1 MRSLPVSEFT
11 AEARRKLR
19 TRRGDERECPGL
31 PLRALRVLRASAVK
45 INLIV
50 KMNCLLFFILFVFVP
65 PASDAQTGEI
75 TGRVVTEDGAGMPNL
90 TVFLN
95 PVATDRRP
103 TTGGSQNRTSTDED
117 GNFKFTGLA
126 ARVYSVTA
134 VTTKG
139 YVQRPVPI
147 SERQDG
153 GYHRVGANVT
163 ITMIKGGAI
172 TGRVTNAMG
181 EPLISVQ
188 VNTMM
193 TRDAEGNPVRGGGG
207 RTRFT
212 DDRGVYRIYGL
223 QPGTYVVFTRSSFSG
238 PYPSPYDLDTPTF
251 HPSSTRET
259 ATEVAVTSGGEVS
272 GVDIRHRG
280 DTGHV
285 ISGTVTGGGGSPSP
299 YVSVNVS
306 LTNAAGGAYIGA
318 SNTVRRD
325 DGTTGF
331 AISGVPDGAYEITAR
346 RGGYNNEEPFAST
359 PRPVV
364 VRGADVGGVELKL
377 LAFGSIAGKFTLEAA
392 PAVCETKRKWSLE
405 EALLAIRFEA
415 KPAGSASALSRSF
428 VNGLTDKGEFTVYNL
443 EANRYFLEPRL
454 PSENWY
460 VKAITTPAAVSSP
473 AGARGAAARN
483 SSPADVARSGIALKA
498 GEKIAGVTVTVA
510 DGAAALSGK
519 VASAKE
525 GSRLPA
531 RLRVHMVPAEAGAA
545 SDVLRYAEAFARSDG
560 SFSLSNIAPGKYW
573 LIARAAPD
581 DEPSDVPPPP
591 AAWDANERAKLR
603 KEAEAMKIEIELKPC
618 QRITDQ
624 VVKYR

>member
-1 MRSLPVSEFT
+1 MI
-11 AEARRKLR
+11 RRQR
-19 TRRGDERECPGL
+19 ETERRRDVETERQRRGE
-31 PLRALRVLRASAVK
+31 
-45 INLIV
+45 INFLSV
-50 KMNCLLFFILFVFVP
+50 SLSLCLSVFSLFVP
-65 PASDAQTGEI
+65 LIANAQTGEI
-75 TGRVVTEDGAGMPNL
+75 TGRVMTEDGVGMSNV
-90 TVFLN
+90 TVSLN

-103 TTGGSQNRTSTDED
+103 TMGGSQNRTSTDED

-126 ARVYSVTA
+126 PRVYSVA
-134 VTTKG
+134 AFSTKG

-172 TGRVTNAMG
+172 TGRVTNAIG

-188 VNTMM
+188 VNPMM

-207 RTRFT
+207 RSRFT
-212 DDRGVYRIYGL
+212 DDRGLYRIYGL

-238 PYPSPYDLDTPTF
+238 PYPTPYDLDSPTF

-259 ATEVAVTSGGEVS
+259 ATEVTVTSGGEVS
-272 GVDIRHRG
+272 GVDIRYRG

-285 ISGTVTGGGGSPSP
+285 VSGTVTGGGGSPSP
-299 YVSVNVS
+299 YASVGVS
-306 LTNAAGGAYIGA
+306 LTNATVGALSGA
-318 SNTVRRD
+318 TNTVRRD

-331 AISGVPDGAYEITAR
+331 AINGVPDGAYEIAAR

-359 PRPVV
+359 PRQIV

-377 LAFGSIAGKFTLEAA
+377 LPFGSIAGKFTLEAA

-405 EALLAIRFEA
+405 EALLALRFEA
-415 KPAGSASALSRSF
+415 KPAGSAPAQSRSI
-428 VNGLTDKGEFTVYNL
+428 VNGLTEKGEFTVYNL
-443 EANRYFLEPRL
+443 QANRYFLEPRL
-454 PSENWY
+454 PNENWY
-460 VKAITTPAAVSSP
+460 VKAITTPAPVSSP
-473 AGARGAAARN
+473 AGARGAAPRN

-498 GEKIAGVTVTVA
+498 GEKIAGVTVAVA

-519 VASAKE
+519 VAPAKE

-531 RLRVHMVPAEAGAA
+531 RLRVHLVPAEVGAA

-560 SFSLSNIAPGKYW
+560 SFALSNIAPGKYW
-573 LIARAAPD
+573 LLARAAPD
-581 DEPSDVPPPP
+581 DEPSHGPPPP
-591 AAWDANERAKLR
+591 AARDANERAKLR
-603 KEAEAMKIEIELKPC
+603 KEAEAMKVEIELKPC

-624 VVKYR
+624 IVKQY